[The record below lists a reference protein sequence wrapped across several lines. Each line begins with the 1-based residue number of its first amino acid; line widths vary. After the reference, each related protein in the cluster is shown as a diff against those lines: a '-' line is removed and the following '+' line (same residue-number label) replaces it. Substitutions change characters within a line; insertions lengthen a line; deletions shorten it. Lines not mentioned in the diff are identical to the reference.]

1 MNQRRYDIAI
11 NYILDYMQI
20 AVTMDLYREFIT
32 TIGMFENVRNLATT
46 EQQIKYQNILQE
58 VHHEKSISSYIY
70 ADDIS

>member
-1 MNQRRYDIAI
+1 
-11 NYILDYMQI
+11 
-20 AVTMDLYREFIT
+20 MDLYREFIT